1 MPSINL
7 LPWRQELRQRRRK
20 EFLVGIVA
28 AAVLAGIVTLLANL
42 VVSSMID
49 AQNRRNELLKAEI
62 TELDK
67 AIEQILA
74 LEDQKARMISRM
86 EVIDR
91 LQASRPEVV
100 KLFDQIVATLPEGV
114 YLTSVK
120 QSGKKI
126 EFDGVAQSS
135 TRVSAFMRNIDAS
148 ESLSSPELK
157 VIQTGANAGPGAQFT
172 LFASQRAAPGAE
184 ADDDSAAPKKRS
196 TRVSEAR
203 K

>member
-7 LPWRQELRQRRRK
+7 LPWRQALRQRRRK
-20 EFLVGIVA
+20 EFLIGIGA
-28 AAVLAGIVTLLANL
+28 AAGLAALITLLAHFA
-42 VVSSMID
+42 VSSMID
-49 AQNRRNELLKAEI
+49 SQNRRNDLLKAEI
-62 TELDK
+62 AELDK

-74 LEDQKARMISRM
+74 LEDQKARMIARM
-86 EVIDR
+86 EVIDT

-100 KLFDQIVATLPEGV
+100 KLFDQMVSTLPEGV

-126 EFDGVAQSS
+126 EFNGVAQSS

-148 ESLSSPELK
+148 ESLASPELK
-157 VIQTGANAGPGAQFT
+157 VIQTGRDAGPGAQFT
-172 LFASQRAAPGAE
+172 LFASQRAAAGDEETSPE
-184 ADDDSAAPKKRS
+184 KRK

>member
-7 LPWRQELRQRRRK
+7 LPWRQALRQRRRK
-20 EFLVGIVA
+20 EFMIGMV
-28 AAVLAGIVTLLANL
+28 AAVLVAGVVALLAHL
-42 VVSSMID
+42 TVSSMID
-49 AQNRRNELLKAEI
+49 AQHRRNELLKAEI

-74 LEDQKARMISRM
+74 LEEQKARMIARM
-86 EVIDR
+86 QVIDT
-91 LQASRPEVV
+91 LQSSRPEVV

-126 EFDGVAQSS
+126 EFNGVAQSS

-148 ESLSSPELK
+148 ESLSTPELK
-157 VIQTGANAGPGAQFT
+157 VIQTGRDAAPGAQFT
-172 LFASQRAAPGAE
+172 LFAAQRAPAQEEDA
-184 ADDDSAAPKKRS
+184 SSKRN

-203 K
+203 Q

>member
-20 EFLVGIVA
+20 EFLVGIVGA
-28 AAVLAGIVTLLANL
+28 VVLAGIVTLIAHLT
-42 VVSSMID
+42 VSSMID

-62 TELDK
+62 AELDK

-86 EVIDR
+86 EVIDT

-100 KLFDQIVATLPEGV
+100 KLFDHIVSTLPEGV

-126 EFDGVAQSS
+126 EFNGVAQSS
-135 TRVSAFMRNIDAS
+135 TRVSAMMRNIDAS
-148 ESLSSPELK
+148 ETLSTPELK

-172 LFASQRAAPGAE
+172 LFASQRAATAE
-184 ADDDSAAPKKRS
+184 DEATAKRTARAAEEGK
-196 TRVSEAR
+196 
-203 K
+203 

>member
-7 LPWRQELRQRRRK
+7 LPWRQALRQRRRK
-20 EFLVGIVA
+20 EFLYGIVGA
-28 AAVLAGIVTLLANL
+28 FVLAGIVTLVASFT
-42 VVSSMID
+42 VSSMID

-62 TELDK
+62 AELDK

-74 LEDQKARMISRM
+74 LEDQKARMIARM
-86 EVIDR
+86 EVIDT

-100 KLFDQIVATLPEGV
+100 KLFDQIVSTLPEGV

-120 QSGKKI
+120 QNGKKL
-126 EFDGVAQSS
+126 EFNGVAQSS

-148 ESLSSPELK
+148 ETLSSPELK
-157 VIQTGANAGPGAQFT
+157 VIQTGNTAGPGAQFT
-172 LFASQRAAPGAE
+172 LFASQRSAVAEDAE
-184 ADDDSAAPKKRS
+184 APAKRTARAA
-196 TRVSEAR
+196 EAG